1 MHFLLLVDDN
11 RPACDALA
19 RLLRRKGYAAACV
32 YGADEALTVLRDVTP
47 DLVVL
52 DWMMPGADGLE
63 VLRRLR
69 QDPATRGVPVMMYTA
84 AGDAEVGREALRLGA
99 LDCVMKSGRIND
111 LLERIEC
118 CVAAAARRG
127 TAARSN

>member
-11 RPACDALA
+11 RPACDTLG
-19 RLLRRKGYAAACV
+19 RLLGRRGYATACV
-32 YGADEALTVLRDVTP
+32 YSAAEALAVLRDLMP

-69 QDPATRGVPVMMYTA
+69 EDPATRGVAVMMDTA

-127 TAARSN
+127 VAAPSN